1 MREMIAT
8 RGGQTFLIVWVTQ
21 MISLIGSQL
30 TSFGLGIWVY
40 ERTGSATD
48 FALISVAAFLP
59 GILLAPIAGAIV
71 DRYDRRIVMLISDA
85 VAGVSTALLAVLLF
99 TGGLQIWHIYLA
111 ALISSSASAF
121 QYPAYSAA
129 ITLLIPKSQYGRA
142 AGMGSFAEGV
152 SRFIGPALAGVLV
165 TASGL
170 HTLIAVD
177 LLTFVFASIT
187 LLLVRF
193 PALPEKVVSELQKR
207 SLWKE
212 SLDGWRYLRDRR
224 GLLGILL
231 FFTFINF
238 TAAFANVLTTPMVLN
253 FGTPEDLGLIVSA
266 AGVGIVIGSI
276 LMSIWGGPKQKLI
289 AILGFGVM
297 QGLSM
302 IVFGFRESILL
313 LLLSRFLLLIG
324 NPIVNGSMAVLLQRK
339 VAPEM
344 QGRVFSTTRMLA
356 WGSIPIALALSGPVA
371 DGIFEP
377 AMMANGALAGTVGQ
391 IIGIGTGRGMALM
404 FIIFGTLTLIGTGIA
419 YLYPPVRRVEK
430 ELPDY
435 DEPRDID
442 QTPPVIEIAA
452 PRKTSEES
460 LLPAAT

>member
-1 MREMIAT
+1 MRELTTT
-8 RGGQTFLIVWVTQ
+8 RGGQTFLIVWFTQ

-30 TSFGLGIWVY
+30 TAFGLGVWVY
-40 ERTGSATD
+40 ETTGSATE

-71 DRYDRRIVMLISDA
+71 DRYDRRIVMMVSDA

-99 TGGLQIWHIYLA
+99 TGDLQVWHIYLA
-111 ALISSSASAF
+111 SLISSSASAF

-165 TASGL
+165 TMGGL
-170 HTLIAVD
+170 QTLIAVD
-177 LLTFVFASIT
+177 LITFVFASIT

-193 PALPEKVVSELQKR
+193 PALPEKVVSEIQKR

-212 SLDGWRYLRDRR
+212 SLDGWRYLKDRR
-224 GLLGILL
+224 GLFGILL

-238 TAAFANVLTTPMVLN
+238 TAAFANVLMTPMILN
-253 FGTPEDLGLIVSA
+253 FGTPEELGFIVSA
-266 AGVGIVIGSI
+266 AGVGIVIGS
-276 LMSIWGGPKQKLI
+276 LVMSAWGGPKRKLI

-302 IVFGFRESILL
+302 VVFGVRESILL
-313 LLLSRFLLLIG
+313 LVLSRFLLLIG
-324 NPIVNGSMAVLLQRK
+324 NPIVNGSMAALLQRK

-371 DGIFEP
+371 DSIFEP

-391 IIGIGTGRGMALM
+391 IIGIGPGRGMALM
-404 FIIFGTLTLIGTGIA
+404 FIIFGLLTLIGTGIA

-430 ELPDY
+430 DIPDY
-435 DEPRDID
+435 DEPEDTEQVPLMIETT
-442 QTPPVIEIAA
+442 TPPRN
-452 PRKTSEES
+452 RKDTP
-460 LLPAAT
+460 LPAVT